1 MRLGVLGGS
10 FNPVHNGHLRIALE
24 VMENLDLQRVEF
36 VPAPRPPHKS
46 GAGLM
51 PFEFRVELLQLALEY
66 CPGLEINL
74 LEANR
79 SGVSYTYHTLLDYNN
94 SYCCE
99 QLFFILGSNDLFS
112 LPQWYKWR
120 LLPELTSFAV
130 VGRQGQEQ
138 AQVKDFIQ
146 ENFPFAYADPAR
158 DGFWRLNPKCAMIFV
173 QMPRLDI
180 SSSLLRLKLAKG
192 LSISYLVPEKVE
204 ARLQQADYQ
213 QMMP

>member
-24 VMENLDLQRVEF
+24 VMESLHLQRVEF

-46 GAGLM
+46 GAELM
-51 PFEFRVELLQLALEY
+51 PFKFRVELLQLALDFR
-66 CPGLEINL
+66 PGLEINL

-94 SYCCE
+94 SYTCE

-120 LLPELTSFAV
+120 SLPELTSFAV

-138 AQVKDFIQ
+138 VQVRDFIQ
-146 ENFPFAYADPAR
+146 ENFPFADPDQ
-158 DGFWRLNPKCAMIFV
+158 DGSWRLNSKSAMIFV

-180 SSSLLRLKLAKG
+180 SSSLLRHKLAKG

-204 ARLQQADYQ
+204 ARLQQVDYK
-213 QMMP
+213 QMIP